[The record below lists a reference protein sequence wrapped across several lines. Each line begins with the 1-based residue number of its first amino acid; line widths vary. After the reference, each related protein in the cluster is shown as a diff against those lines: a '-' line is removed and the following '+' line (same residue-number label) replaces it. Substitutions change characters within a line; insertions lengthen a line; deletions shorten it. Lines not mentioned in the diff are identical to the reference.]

1 MLAYT
6 LRLRGPV
13 KMTAPSPDNKARLP
27 IVARLDSRETL
38 RAAMR
43 ITQRKAF
50 VVLNGTLVPIDRLSG
65 ASDWLYHSGKRPSAR
80 VNIQFLTDPRTA
92 S

>member
-50 VVLNGTLVPIDRLSG
+50 VGLNGTLVPIDRLSG